1 VSKTKG
7 EKTLVSKSTPRECV
21 ESLYCTKH
29 EMKQIYFFGG
39 FKKFG
44 LLSQHTRLYETIEPW
59 REVSYGILAQIIWF
73 IFFFLLF
80 LLFDLSNKY
89 EFVKKTPFAP
99 HTKNSIKFFL
109 YKFI

>member
-44 LLSQHTRLYETIEPW
+44 LLSQHTPLRNDRAVARSILRDFGANYL
-59 REVSYGILAQIIWF
+59 VSF
-73 IFFFLLF
+73 FFFLLF

-89 EFVKKTPFAP
+89 EFVKKTPFAS
-99 HTKNSIKFFL
+99 HTKNSIKFF
-109 YKFI
+109 I